1 MVRVP
6 DLSGNG
12 AALFCK
18 FVKLTWT
25 ALGNQSV
32 CNAHTHKHAHA
43 HAHTNTYKHTHTHTH
58 TNTRIHTLK
67 ENC

>member
-18 FVKLTWT
+18 FVKLTWR
-25 ALGNQSV
+25 ALGNQGV
-32 CNAHTHKHAHA
+32 QC
-43 HAHTNTYKHTHTHTH
+43 
-58 TNTRIHTLK
+58 IHTLEHTHIHTYK
-67 ENC
+67 ITHINSLKQNC